1 MKIKRMYQLVLL
13 LFCMQFG
20 VVANAGNNKTE
31 GYSLS
36 RNQEKA
42 WKTQW
47 EDLLSSDYGVFRLH
61 EFTAPSR
68 SSEPANYQSS
78 GLGGNVQSN
87 QTTTQVTTTEDG
99 WVLTMTGNVDH
110 KITAAANK
118 TIHLLSIGNSFSQDA
133 QQWIYN
139 IAKAAGYEDIIIA
152 NLYWGGC
159 SLWQHA
165 DNAKKDFGGDGQH
178 YEYQMHREPQEKV
191 TRDKS
196 IKGALQDQNWDYVT
210 LQQVSQ
216 DAGMEKTFT
225 NGDLDYLINY
235 VKQYRSNA
243 KIGWH
248 MTWAY
253 QQDSNHGGFANYNR
267 DQMTMY
273 NAIIH
278 CTRDIVMK
286 KDDMKFVFPAG
297 TAVQNLRTSFIGD
310 HITRDGYHMSY
321 NLGRY
326 LVGLTWIY
334 KICEMQGNPFPE
346 FITYTPNAGEVPEY
360 YLPAIREAA
369 KNAVL
374 HPYEVTQSSYRSIA
388 DLLKIDLNNYQQ
400 LNDWGPRENAY
411 WHSAGNISQNLAN
424 DNKYIASKL
433 FTKAELPIGT
443 VIQVDGGYQYR
454 PEAWETNTSTTKNRP
469 DVTQDPIA
477 LVTDG
482 WWGNYNYRAFNI
494 SKTNN
499 ESLNGKT
506 NDAKA
511 HFRIYL
517 PKVLGNGGKY
527 RIISKKSGKPLAI
540 RNDSKENNAGLVQKS
555 NSNSDIWTFEYA
567 NNGYYYIIND
577 NSGKALDMPGGSTQ
591 ENTQPGL
598 SRNNNQQWDVVDL
611 TNGMYRISAR
621 SALSMALDVVGESVD
636 DNANV
641 VQWPYGGKDNEIWYI
656 EGIPEI
662 IPYVS
667 TDYNNWD
674 QTN

>member
-1 MKIKRMYQLVLL
+1 MNIKKMYQLVLL
-13 LFCMQFG
+13 LLCLQFG
-20 VVANAGNNKTE
+20 LTVNAGNSNYE
-31 GYSLS
+31 GVSLS
-36 RNQEKA
+36 KNQNSVCYV
-42 WKTQW
+42 QW
-47 EDLLSSDYGVFRLH
+47 GDLLNSGSSYFSNSRA
-61 EFTAPSR
+61 FTAPTR
-68 SSEPANYQSS
+68 SSQPVNYLTKTSAPS
-78 GLGGNVQSN
+78 VQTIVS
-87 QTTTQVTTTEDG
+87 EDG
-99 WVLTMTGNVDH
+99 MVLTMTGNVNH
-110 KITAAANK
+110 EITAAANK

-196 IKGALQDQNWDYVT
+196 IKGALLDQNWDYVT

-235 VKQYRSNA
+235 VKEYRPNA

-253 QQDSNHGGFANYNR
+253 QQDSSHGGFANYNR

-278 CTRDIVMK
+278 CTRDIVMTK
-286 KDDMKFVFPAG
+286 ADMKFVFPAG

-369 KNAVL
+369 SWIVL
-374 HPYEVTQSSYRSIA
+374 YLCKEKELPKQYLPLFKRVIDLLRTSDNTLLRKCA
-388 DLLKIDLNNYQQ
+388 DLLNILSAY
-400 LNDWGPRENAY
+400 PRLY
-411 WHSAGNISQNLAN
+411 
-424 DNKYIASKL
+424 
-433 FTKAELPIGT
+433 F
-443 VIQVDGGYQYR
+443 
-454 PEAWETNTSTTKNRP
+454 
-469 DVTQDPIA
+469 
-477 LVTDG
+477 
-482 WWGNYNYRAFNI
+482 F
-494 SKTNN
+494 
-499 ESLNGKT
+499 
-506 NDAKA
+506 
-511 HFRIYL
+511 
-517 PKVLGNGGKY
+517 
-527 RIISKKSGKPLAI
+527 
-540 RNDSKENNAGLVQKS
+540 
-555 NSNSDIWTFEYA
+555 
-567 NNGYYYIIND
+567 
-577 NSGKALDMPGGSTQ
+577 
-591 ENTQPGL
+591 
-598 SRNNNQQWDVVDL
+598 
-611 TNGMYRISAR
+611 
-621 SALSMALDVVGESVD
+621 
-636 DNANV
+636 
-641 VQWPYGGKDNEIWYI
+641 
-656 EGIPEI
+656 
-662 IPYVS
+662 
-667 TDYNNWD
+667 
-674 QTN
+674 